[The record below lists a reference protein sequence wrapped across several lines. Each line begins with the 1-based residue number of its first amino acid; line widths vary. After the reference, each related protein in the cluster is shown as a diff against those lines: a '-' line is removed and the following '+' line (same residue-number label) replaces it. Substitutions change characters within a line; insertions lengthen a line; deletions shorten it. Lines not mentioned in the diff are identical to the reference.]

1 MRDFITIA
9 FGFIA
14 ISFGLI
20 TVIGLAFTAILM
32 IQ

>member
-1 MRDFITIA
+1 MRDFIAIA